1 MTNQDNLET
10 IQQSEQD
17 TAPASIPNDLIYGLE
32 DRPPVRE
39 SIFAGLQHVLAMF
52 VGIITPPLIISNAL
66 GLEPAD
72 TAYIVSM
79 SLFISGVATFIQAKR
94 LGPIGSGLLSVQ
106 GTSFTFLAPVI
117 AAGNAAINNG
127 AAPTAALGT
136 IFGVCFFGAFVEMV
150 FSRFLSLAQ
159 KVITPLV
166 TGTVVTLIG
175 LTLIEVGI
183 TSIGGGFPARE
194 AGTFGS
200 LQNLGLAAMVLIIII
215 ALNMMRNPYLR
226 MSSVVVGL
234 VVGYVASIPLG
245 LINLDSLSELE
256 FFSIP
261 IPFRY
266 GFGFDL
272 GTFIP
277 FIFLYLITTVESIGD
292 MTATS
297 VLTNQPIRGPI
308 YFERLQGGV
317 LGDGFNSA
325 LAAVFNTFPNTTFS
339 QNNGVIQLTGVGSR
353 YVGYY
358 VAGILALLGLFPVV
372 GGIFQAIPQPVL
384 GGATIIMFGSVA
396 VAGLRIL
403 STVTLTK
410 RASIILAVSFGLG
423 LGVTF
428 APDILDQ
435 TPNWAQ
441 NIFSSG
447 ITTGGLTALVLN
459 ILLPGREA
467 V

>member
-1 MTNQDNLET
+1 
-10 IQQSEQD
+10 
-17 TAPASIPNDLIYGLE
+17 
-32 DRPPVRE
+32 
-39 SIFAGLQHVLAMF
+39 
-52 VGIITPPLIISNAL
+52 
-66 GLEPAD
+66 
-72 TAYIVSM
+72 
-79 SLFISGVATFIQAKR
+79 
-94 LGPIGSGLLSVQ
+94 
-106 GTSFTFLAPVI
+106 
-117 AAGNAAINNG
+117 
-127 AAPTAALGT
+127 
-136 IFGVCFFGAFVEMV
+136 
-150 FSRFLSLAQ
+150 
-159 KVITPLV
+159 
-166 TGTVVTLIG
+166 
-175 LTLIEVGI
+175 
-183 TSIGGGFPARE
+183 
-194 AGTFGS
+194 
-200 LQNLGLAAMVLIIII
+200 
-215 ALNMMRNPYLR
+215 
-226 MSSVVVGL
+226 
-234 VVGYVASIPLG
+234 
-245 LINLDSLSELE
+245 
-256 FFSIP
+256 
-261 IPFRY
+261 
-266 GFGFDL
+266 
-272 GTFIP
+272 
-277 FIFLYLITTVESIGD
+277 
-292 MTATS
+292 
-297 VLTNQPIRGPI
+297 
-308 YFERLQGGV
+308 V